1 MREIVDNA
9 HQDKSDGYLYRIY
22 RYILTNY
29 ESKGSPPDLAT
40 ITRMACRMPPPP
52 PVKTIVEG
60 VVSPAEGR
68 ELLAK
73 LLEKLG
79 RGHNEQNQD

>member
-9 HQDKSDGYLYRIY
+9 HKDKSDGYLYRIY

-29 ESKGSPPDLAT
+29 ESKGSPPDLPT
-40 ITRMACRMPPPP
+40 INRMACRMPPPP
-52 PVKTIVEG
+52 PLKTIVEG
-60 VVSPAEGR
+60 VVSNEEGR

-79 RGHNEQNQD
+79 RDKR